1 MINVLY
7 IAVGEG
13 GSDQALITLIKELKC
28 KIRPYIILGKLASQS
43 TIDKLKSENI
53 PYSILNYD
61 FFWYPSKRNLW
72 NYITR
77 PIYALK
83 LKNKKKFFAKQI
95 IELSKQYKIDIIHT
109 NSSAY
114 QFGATAAQAL
124 KIPHIWHLREY
135 QSLDFGHSHAYSLPY
150 LKKQLHK
157 SGNFNIAIT
166 KGIYNFYQLKEENST
181 IIYDGVLRQ
190 SYKLKE
196 LPKEEYFLFVGR
208 IVKEKG
214 IFSLLN
220 SYKDYLLRGG
230 TFKLILA
237 GNYSSK
243 TKQKIDRLI
252 EKYNI
257 QNNIMFKGILP
268 TNQIYDLMNRA
279 TALIVP
285 SPFEAFG
292 LITAEAMFN
301 KCLVIGKDTAGTKE
315 QFDNGQ
321 RKYNKEIAL
330 RFTNEQQLTTHLT
343 DIEQKQI
350 QQYTEIIERA
360 YNYVSSLYSIENNA
374 KQIECLY
381 TSIPVSYTHLTL
393 PTILLV

>member
-1 MINVLY
+1 MQHHIHLHHAVLY
-7 IAVGEG
+7 NKPLPPCH
-13 GSDQALITLIKELKC
+13 QYHALITLIKELKS
-28 KIRPYIILGKLASQS
+28 KIRPYVTLGKLASQS

-61 FFWYPSKRNLW
+61 FFWYPSKKNLW

-190 SYKLKE
+190 SYKPKE

-252 EKYNI
+252 GKYNI
-257 QNNIMFKGILP
+257 QSNIILKGILP

-321 RKYNKEIAL
+321 KKYNKEIAV
-330 RFTNEQQLTTHLT
+330 RFTNEQQLSTHLT

-360 YNYVSSLYSIENNA
+360 YNYVSSLYTIENNA
-374 KQIECLY
+374 KQIERLY
-381 TSIPVSYTHLTL
+381 T
-393 PTILLV
+393 TILRT

>member
-13 GSDQALITLIKELKC
+13 GSDQALITLIKELKS
-28 KIRPYIILGKLASQS
+28 KIRPYVTLGKLASQS
-43 TIDKLKSENI
+43 TINKLKSENI

-61 FFWYPSKRNLW
+61 FFWYPSKKNLW

-77 PIYALK
+77 PIYAFK
-83 LKNKKKFFAKQI
+83 LKNKKKFFTKQI

-114 QFGATAAQAL
+114 QFGATAAQSL

-166 KGIYNFYQLKEENST
+166 KGIYNFYL
-181 IIYDGVLRQ
+181 Q
-190 SYKLKE
+190 S
-196 LPKEEYFLFVGR
+196 GNT
-208 IVKEKG
+208 
-214 IFSLLN
+214 FSLLN

-252 EKYNI
+252 GKYNI
-257 QNNIMFKGILP
+257 QNNITLKGALP

-321 RKYNKEIAL
+321 KKYNKEIAL
-330 RFTNEQQLTTHLT
+330 RFTNEQQLATHLT

-374 KQIECLY
+374 KQIERLY
-381 TSIPVSYTHLTL
+381 TSILRT
-393 PTILLV
+393 

>member
-13 GSDQALITLIKELKC
+13 GSDQALITLIKELKS
-28 KIRPYIILGKLASQS
+28 KINPYVTLGKLASQS
-43 TIDKLKSENI
+43 TIDKLRSENI

-61 FFWYPSKRNLW
+61 FFWYPSKKNLW

-77 PIYALK
+77 PIYVFK

-114 QFGATAAQAL
+114 QFGAAAAQSL

-135 QSLDFGHSHAYSLPY
+135 QSLDFEHSHAYSLPY

-166 KGIYNFYQLKEENST
+166 KGIYNFYQLKEENSA

-190 SYKLKE
+190 SYKPKE
-196 LPKEEYFLFVGR
+196 LPKEDYFLFVGR

-252 EKYNI
+252 GKYNI
-257 QNNIMFKGILP
+257 QNNIMLKGILP

-321 RKYNKEIAL
+321 KRYNKEIAL

-374 KQIECLY
+374 KQIERLY
-381 TSIPVSYTHLTL
+381 TSILRT
-393 PTILLV
+393 

>member
-1 MINVLY
+1 M
-7 IAVGEG
+7 
-13 GSDQALITLIKELKC
+13 
-28 KIRPYIILGKLASQS
+28 
-43 TIDKLKSENI
+43 KSENI

-190 SYKLKE
+190 SYKPKE

-257 QNNIMFKGILP
+257 QNNIMLKGILP

-381 TSIPVSYTHLTL
+381 TSILRT
-393 PTILLV
+393 

>member
-13 GSDQALITLIKELKC
+13 GSDQALITLIKELKS
-28 KIRPYIILGKLASQS
+28 KIRPYVTLGKLASQS
-43 TIDKLKSENI
+43 TINKLKSENI

-61 FFWYPSKRNLW
+61 FFWYPSKKNLW

-77 PIYALK
+77 PIYAFK
-83 LKNKKKFFAKQI
+83 LKNKKKFFTKQI

-114 QFGATAAQAL
+114 QFGATAAQSL

-190 SYKLKE
+190 SYK
-196 LPKEEYFLFVGR
+196 PKEFPKEKYFLFVGR

-252 EKYNI
+252 GKYNI
-257 QNNIMFKGILP
+257 QNNITLKGALP

-321 RKYNKEIAL
+321 KKYNKEIAL
-330 RFTNEQQLTTHLT
+330 RFTNEQQLATHLT

-350 QQYTEIIERA
+350 QQYTC
-360 YNYVSSLYSIENNA
+360 L
-374 KQIECLY
+374 LY
-381 TSIPVSYTHLTL
+381 TSPS
-393 PTILLV
+393 PRD

>member
-13 GSDQALITLIKELKC
+13 GSDQALITLIKELKS
-28 KIRPYIILGKLASQS
+28 KINPYVTLGKLASQS
-43 TIDKLKSENI
+43 TIDKLRSENI

-61 FFWYPSKRNLW
+61 FFWYPSKKNLW

-77 PIYALK
+77 PIYVFK

-114 QFGATAAQAL
+114 QFGAAAAQSL

-135 QSLDFGHSHAYSLPY
+135 QSLDFEHSHAYSLPY

-166 KGIYNFYQLKEENST
+166 KGIYNFYQLKEENSA

-190 SYKLKE
+190 SYKPKE
-196 LPKEEYFLFVGR
+196 LPKEDYFLFVGR

-252 EKYNI
+252 GKYNI
-257 QNNIMFKGILP
+257 QNNIMLKGILP

-292 LITAEAMFN
+292 LITTEAMFN

-321 RKYNKEIAL
+321 KKYNKEIAL

-374 KQIECLY
+374 KQIERLY
-381 TSIPVSYTHLTL
+381 TSILRT
-393 PTILLV
+393 

>member
-13 GSDQALITLIKELKC
+13 GSDQALITLIKELKS
-28 KIRPYIILGKLASQS
+28 KIRPYVTLGKLASQS
-43 TIDKLKSENI
+43 TINKLKSENI

-114 QFGATAAQAL
+114 QFGATAAQSL

-190 SYKLKE
+190 SYKPKE

-252 EKYNI
+252 GKYNI
-257 QNNIMFKGILP
+257 QNNITLKGALP

-330 RFTNEQQLTTHLT
+330 RFTNEQQLATHLT

-374 KQIECLY
+374 KQIERLY
-381 TSIPVSYTHLTL
+381 TSILRT
-393 PTILLV
+393 

>member
-190 SYKLKE
+190 SYKPKE

-257 QNNIMFKGILP
+257 QNNIMLKGILP

-374 KQIECLY
+374 KQIECAGNQC
-381 TSIPVSYTHLTL
+381 SHIQ
-393 PTILLV
+393 

>member
-61 FFWYPSKRNLW
+61 FWYPSKRNLW

-150 LKKQLHK
+150 LK
-157 SGNFNIAIT
+157 N
-166 KGIYNFYQLKEENST
+166 
-181 IIYDGVLRQ
+181 
-190 SYKLKE
+190 
-196 LPKEEYFLFVGR
+196 
-208 IVKEKG
+208 
-214 IFSLLN
+214 
-220 SYKDYLLRGG
+220 
-230 TFKLILA
+230 
-237 GNYSSK
+237 NY
-243 TKQKIDRLI
+243 
-252 EKYNI
+252 
-257 QNNIMFKGILP
+257 
-268 TNQIYDLMNRA
+268 TN
-279 TALIVP
+279 P
-285 SPFEAFG
+285 
-292 LITAEAMFN
+292 
-301 KCLVIGKDTAGTKE
+301 VI
-315 QFDNGQ
+315 
-321 RKYNKEIAL
+321 
-330 RFTNEQQLTTHLT
+330 
-343 DIEQKQI
+343 
-350 QQYTEIIERA
+350 
-360 YNYVSSLYSIENNA
+360 SI
-374 KQIECLY
+374 
-381 TSIPVSYTHLTL
+381 
-393 PTILLV
+393 

>member
-13 GSDQALITLIKELKC
+13 GSDQALITLIKELKS
-28 KIRPYIILGKLASQS
+28 KIRPYVTLGKLASQS
-43 TIDKLKSENI
+43 TIDRLRSENI

-61 FFWYPSKRNLW
+61 FFWYPSEKNIW

-83 LKNKKKFFAKQI
+83 LRNKKKFFTKQI

-114 QFGATAAQAL
+114 QFGVTAARSL

-135 QSLDFGHSHAYSLPY
+135 QSLDFRHSHAYSLPY
-150 LKKQLHK
+150 LKKLLHK

-181 IIYDGVLRQ
+181 IIYDGILRQ
-190 SYKLKE
+190 NYKPKE
-196 LPKEEYFLFVGR
+196 LPKEKYFLFVGR

-214 IFSLLN
+214 VFSLLN
-220 SYKDYLLRGG
+220 SYKDYLQRGG

-243 TKQKIDRLI
+243 TKQIIDRLI
-252 EKYNI
+252 EKHNI
-257 QNNIMFKGILP
+257 QNSIIFKGILP
-268 TNQIYDLMNRA
+268 THQIYDLMNRA

-301 KCLVIGKDTAGTKE
+301 NCLVIGKDTAGTKE

-321 RKYNKEIAL
+321 KKYNKEIAL
-330 RFTNEQQLTTHLT
+330 RFTNEQQLTTHL
-343 DIEQKQI
+343 IELEQRHI
-350 QQYTEIIERA
+350 HHYTEIIQRA
-360 YNYVSSLYSIENNA
+360 YNNVSTLYSIENNA
-374 KQIECLY
+374 KQIEHLY
-381 TSIPVSYTHLTL
+381 TSVLIT
-393 PTILLV
+393 

>member
-13 GSDQALITLIKELKC
+13 GSDQALITLIKELKS
-28 KIRPYIILGKLASQS
+28 KINPYVTLGKLASQS
-43 TIDKLKSENI
+43 TIDKLRSENI

-61 FFWYPSKRNLW
+61 FFWYPSKKNLW

-77 PIYALK
+77 PIYVFK

-114 QFGATAAQAL
+114 QFGAAAAQSL

-135 QSLDFGHSHAYSLPY
+135 QSLDFEHSHAYSLPY

-166 KGIYNFYQLKEENST
+166 KGIYNFYQLKEENSA

-190 SYKLKE
+190 SYKPKE
-196 LPKEEYFLFVGR
+196 LPKEDYFLFVGR

-252 EKYNI
+252 GKYNI
-257 QNNIMFKGILP
+257 QNNIMLKGILP

-321 RKYNKEIAL
+321 KKYNKEIAL

-374 KQIECLY
+374 KQIERLY
-381 TSIPVSYTHLTL
+381 TSILRT
-393 PTILLV
+393 

>member
-77 PIYALK
+77 PIYAL
-83 LKNKKKFFAKQI
+83 KKKFFAKQI

-166 KGIYNFYQLKEENST
+166 KGIYNFYQLGKLD
-181 IIYDGVLRQ
+181 YYLR
-190 SYKLKE
+190 
-196 LPKEEYFLFVGR
+196 R
-208 IVKEKG
+208 C
-214 IFSLLN
+214 
-220 SYKDYLLRGG
+220 
-230 TFKLILA
+230 
-237 GNYSSK
+237 
-243 TKQKIDRLI
+243 
-252 EKYNI
+252 
-257 QNNIMFKGILP
+257 
-268 TNQIYDLMNRA
+268 
-279 TALIVP
+279 
-285 SPFEAFG
+285 FEAK
-292 LITAEAMFN
+292 L
-301 KCLVIGKDTAGTKE
+301 
-315 QFDNGQ
+315 
-321 RKYNKEIAL
+321 
-330 RFTNEQQLTTHLT
+330 
-343 DIEQKQI
+343 
-350 QQYTEIIERA
+350 
-360 YNYVSSLYSIENNA
+360 
-374 KQIECLY
+374 
-381 TSIPVSYTHLTL
+381 
-393 PTILLV
+393 

>member
-13 GSDQALITLIKELKC
+13 GSDQALITLIKELKS
-28 KIRPYIILGKLASQS
+28 KINPYVTLGKLASQS
-43 TIDKLKSENI
+43 TIDKLRSENI

-61 FFWYPSKRNLW
+61 FFWYPSKKNLW

-77 PIYALK
+77 PIYVFK

-114 QFGATAAQAL
+114 QFGAAAAQSL

-135 QSLDFGHSHAYSLPY
+135 QSLDFEHSHAYSLPY

-166 KGIYNFYQLKEENST
+166 KGIYNFYQLKEENSA

-190 SYKLKE
+190 SYKPKE

-252 EKYNI
+252 GKYNI
-257 QNNIMFKGILP
+257 QNNIMLKGILP

-321 RKYNKEIAL
+321 KKYNKEIAL

-374 KQIECLY
+374 KQIERLY
-381 TSIPVSYTHLTL
+381 TSILRT
-393 PTILLV
+393 

>member
-13 GSDQALITLIKELKC
+13 GSDQALITLIKELKS
-28 KIRPYIILGKLASQS
+28 KINPYVTLGKLASQS
-43 TIDKLKSENI
+43 TIDKLRSENI

-61 FFWYPSKRNLW
+61 FFWYPSKKNLW
-72 NYITR
+72 NHITR
-77 PIYALK
+77 PIYAFK

-114 QFGATAAQAL
+114 QFGAAAAQSL

-135 QSLDFGHSHAYSLPY
+135 QSLDFEHSHAYSLPY

-190 SYKLKE
+190 SYKPKE

-257 QNNIMFKGILP
+257 QNNIMLKGILP

-301 KCLVIGKDTAGTKE
+301 KCLV
-315 QFDNGQ
+315 
-321 RKYNKEIAL
+321 
-330 RFTNEQQLTTHLT
+330 
-343 DIEQKQI
+343 
-350 QQYTEIIERA
+350 
-360 YNYVSSLYSIENNA
+360 
-374 KQIECLY
+374 C
-381 TSIPVSYTHLTL
+381 
-393 PTILLV
+393 

>member
-13 GSDQALITLIKELKC
+13 GSDQALITLIKELKS
-28 KIRPYIILGKLASQS
+28 KIKPYVTLGKLASQS
-43 TIDKLKSENI
+43 TIDKLRSENI

-61 FFWYPSKRNLW
+61 FFWYPSKKNLW

-77 PIYALK
+77 PIYAFK
-83 LKNKKKFFAKQI
+83 LKNKKKLFAKQI
-95 IELSKQYKIDIIHT
+95 IELSKQHKIDIIHT

-114 QFGATAAQAL
+114 QFGAAAAQSL

-181 IIYDGVLRQ
+181 IIYDGVLRR
-190 SYKLKE
+190 SYKPKE
-196 LPKEEYFLFVGR
+196 LPKESYFLFVGR

-220 SYKDYLLRGG
+220 GYKDYLLRGG

-257 QNNIMFKGILP
+257 QNSIIFKGVLP
-268 TNQIYDLMNRA
+268 TNQIYDLMNQA
-279 TALIVP
+279 AALVVP

-301 KCLVIGKDTAGTKE
+301 NCLVIGKDTAGTKE

-321 RKYNKEIAL
+321 KKYNEEIAL
-330 RFTNEQQLTTHLT
+330 RFTNEQQLTAHL
-343 DIEQKQI
+343 IELEQKQI
-350 QQYTEIIERA
+350 HHYNEVIQRA
-360 YNYVSSLYSIENNA
+360 YNNASALYSIENNA
-374 KQIECLY
+374 KQIEQLY
-381 TSIPVSYTHLTL
+381 TSVLIT
-393 PTILLV
+393 

>member
-190 SYKLKE
+190 SYKPKE

-257 QNNIMFKGILP
+257 QNNIMLKGILP

-381 TSIPVSYTHLTL
+381 LSLIH
-393 PTILLV
+393 I

>member
-321 RKYNKEIAL
+321 RKYNKAL

-381 TSIPVSYTHLTL
+381 TSILRT
-393 PTILLV
+393 

>member
-13 GSDQALITLIKELKC
+13 GSDQALITLIKELKS
-28 KIRPYIILGKLASQS
+28 KINPYVTLGKLASQS
-43 TIDKLKSENI
+43 TIDKLRSENI

-61 FFWYPSKRNLW
+61 FFWYPSKKNLW
-72 NYITR
+72 NHITR
-77 PIYALK
+77 PIYAFK

-114 QFGATAAQAL
+114 QFGAAAAQSL

-135 QSLDFGHSHAYSLPY
+135 QSLDFEHSHAYSLPY

-181 IIYDGVLRQ
+181 IIYDGVLRH
-190 SYKLKE
+190 SYKPKE

-257 QNNIMFKGILP
+257 QNNIMLKGILP

-350 QQYTEIIERA
+350 QQYTEITERA
-360 YNYVSSLYSIENNA
+360 YNYV
-374 KQIECLY
+374 
-381 TSIPVSYTHLTL
+381 
-393 PTILLV
+393 

>member
-13 GSDQALITLIKELKC
+13 GSDQALITLIKELKS
-28 KIRPYIILGKLASQS
+28 KIRPYVTLGKLASQS
-43 TIDKLKSENI
+43 TINKLKSENI

-61 FFWYPSKRNLW
+61 FFWYPSKKNLW

-77 PIYALK
+77 PIYAFK
-83 LKNKKKFFAKQI
+83 LKNKKKNLQLIQESLQI

-114 QFGATAAQAL
+114 QFGATAAQSL

-190 SYKLKE
+190 SYK
-196 LPKEEYFLFVGR
+196 PKEFPKEKYFLFVGR

-257 QNNIMFKGILP
+257 QNNIMLKGILP

-381 TSIPVSYTHLTL
+381 TSILRT
-393 PTILLV
+393 